1 MSSHSLQL
9 LIVEDDPQLQTL
21 LRMAAERT
29 AKFDPV
35 FMAADGQEAW
45 DFLQDAKGQA
55 SHALPDFVLS
65 DLSMPR
71 MDGVQ
76 LIRAMKADPKTS
88 GIPVAVTTSSDL
100 PNDLEEAT
108 AAGCCAFFQKPV
120 RLEEMVTLIGSLP
133 NICGQDAVVSG
144 SR

>member
-1 MSSHSLQL
+1 MPPHSLRL
-9 LIVEDDPQLQTL
+9 LIVEDDPQLQVL
-21 LRMAAERT
+21 LRAAAERT

-35 FMAADGQEAW
+35 FVAGDGQAAW
-45 DFLQDAKGQA
+45 DFLQSANGQT
-55 SHALPDFVLS
+55 SHPLPDFVLS

-76 LIRAMKADPKTS
+76 LIRAMKSDPKTS
-88 GIPVAVTTSSDL
+88 RIPVAVITSSAL

-120 RLEEMVTLIGSLP
+120 GFEEMVTLIASLP
-133 NICGQDAVVSG
+133 NICGQHAVVSG